1 MKNDVFLLLC
11 LIFFNFG
18 FLPNSSGKFILV
30 EVDQKQDAI
39 AKSGPGNIYL
49 NIDNHLKKYIHFQ
62 LPFQIRF
69 A

>member
-1 MKNDVFLLLC
+1 MKNAVFLPLS

-49 NIDNHLKKYIHFQ
+49 IIKPLEEIYSWQFVSYSF
-62 LPFQIRF
+62 L
-69 A
+69 